1 MVGSIFFFLFI
12 QSQRKFC
19 TIEYTHTL
27 FINSEW
33 PCWPQQKYRIDL
45 ANKSSTNHCFW
56 NVPRTHTHEHFWKS
70 SKIKRYFEGPRPKW
84 MNGWRFS
91 LGEIE
96 KKPNQMDKFFCLKWT
111 IQAETLFRL
120 YNNNTWT
127 NDRIDRLML
136 LK

>member
-70 SKIKRYFEGPRPKW
+70 SKIKRYFEGPRPEW
-84 MNGWRFS
+84 MNEWRFS
-91 LGEIE
+91 LGEIG
-96 KKPNQMDKFFCLKWT
+96 KKPNQMDKFFFVWSGRFKRKLYFGFT
-111 IQAETLFRL
+111 IIILEPTIEL
-120 YNNNTWT
+120 
-127 NDRIDRLML
+127 ID
-136 LK
+136 